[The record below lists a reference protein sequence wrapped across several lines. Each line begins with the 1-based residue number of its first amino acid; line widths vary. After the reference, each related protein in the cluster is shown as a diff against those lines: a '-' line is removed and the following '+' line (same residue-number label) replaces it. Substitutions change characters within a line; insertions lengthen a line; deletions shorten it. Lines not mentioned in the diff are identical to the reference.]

1 MEKEY
6 VVTVKAGVDIDQFD
20 AEMKASTGAGAIPNR
35 TVDVVD
41 QRAGNVR
48 NTHYALTEEEVET
61 LTSLQQEQN
70 DLVYQL
76 GQIEYQIGFFTRQK
90 ELVTQKLEAF
100 EKKQQEQ
107 AQRSSALKGKR
118 R

>member
-1 MEKEY
+1 MENK
-6 VVTVKAGVDIDQFD
+6 VLDK
-20 AEMKASTGAGAIPNR
+20 
-35 TVDVVD
+35 
-41 QRAGNVR
+41 
-48 NTHYALTEEEVET
+48 EEVEA

-90 ELVTQKLEAF
+90 ELVKQQLEAF

-107 AQRSSALKGKR
+107 AQKLEEKYGQGTVNLESGEFIKA
-118 R
+118 